1 MAERRTTARPYAEA
15 AFALARDARRL
26 KPWSEMLGLLAAI
39 VGDPGM
45 QRLLDEPRLSR
56 ERLAGLI
63 IEIGGAHF
71 DAAAQN
77 FVRLLAENRRLALLP
92 EIIELYETR
101 RAEAEAVVEADVTS
115 AYALTDAE
123 QRKISEALKRRLGRE
138 VRVTTRVDASLLGG
152 IVIRAGDLVID
163 GSVRGRIAALATHLN
178 Y

>member
-1 MAERRTTARPYAEA
+1 M
-15 AFALARDARRL
+15 
-26 KPWSEMLGLLAAI
+26 
-39 VGDPGM
+39 
-45 QRLLDEPRLSR
+45 
-56 ERLAGLI
+56 
-63 IEIGGAHF
+63 
-71 DAAAQN
+71 
-77 FVRLLAENRRLALLP
+77 
-92 EIIELYETR
+92 R
-101 RAEAEAVVEADVTS
+101 RAEAEAIVEADVTS

>member
-26 KPWSEMLGLLAAI
+26 KPWSEMLALIATIA
-39 VGDPGM
+39 GDVRL
-45 QRLLDEPRLSR
+45 QRLLDDPSLPR
-56 ERLAGLI
+56 ERLAALI
-63 IEIGGAHF
+63 IDIGGKHL
-71 DAAAQN
+71 DVAAQN

-92 EIIELYETR
+92 EIVALYEMR
-101 RAEAEAVVEADVTS
+101 RAEAEAIVEADVTS
-115 AYALTDAE
+115 AYALSEAE
-123 QRKISEALKRRLGRE
+123 QRKIGEALKRRLGRE
-138 VRVTTRVDASLLGG
+138 VRVTAYVDASLLGG

>member
-26 KPWSEMLGLLAAI
+26 KPWSEMLGLLAAV
-39 VGDPGM
+39 VGDADM
-45 QRLLDEPRLSR
+45 QPLLDDPRLPR
-56 ERLAGLI
+56 ERVAELI
-63 IEIGGAHF
+63 IEIGGRHL
-71 DAAAQN
+71 DSEAQN
-77 FVRLLAENRRLALLP
+77 FVRILAENRRLALLP
-92 EIIELYETR
+92 EIIELYEMR
-101 RAEAEAVVEADVTS
+101 RAEAEAIVEADVTS

-152 IVIRAGDLVID
+152 IVIRAGDLVIN

>member
-26 KPWSEMLGLLAAI
+26 KPWSEMLGLLAAV
-39 VGDPGM
+39 VGDAGLQP
-45 QRLLDEPRLSR
+45 LLDDPRLPR
-56 ERLAGLI
+56 ERLADLI
-63 IEIGGAHF
+63 IEIGGQHL
-71 DAAAQN
+71 DSEAQN
-77 FVRLLAENRRLALLP
+77 FVRILAENRRLALLP

-101 RAEAEAVVEADVTS
+101 RAEAEAIVEADVTS

-138 VRVTTRVDASLLGG
+138 VRVTTHVDASLLGG

>member
-26 KPWSEMLGLLAAI
+26 KPWSGMLGLLATV
-39 VGDPGM
+39 VGDAALQP
-45 QRLLDEPRLSR
+45 LLDDPRLPR
-56 ERLAGLI
+56 ERVAELI
-63 IEIGGAHF
+63 IEIGGRHL
-71 DAAAQN
+71 DSEAQN
-77 FVRLLAENRRLALLP
+77 FVRILAENRRLALLP
-92 EIIELYETR
+92 EIIELYEMR
-101 RAEAEAVVEADVTS
+101 RAEAEAIVEADVTS

-138 VRVTTRVDASLLGG
+138 VRVTARVDASLLGG

-163 GSVRGRIAALATHLN
+163 GSVRGRIAAMATHLN